1 MSKLGQAFE
10 SLNDVCF
17 TIDMQKKGFNIRS
30 NFSKTDKDT
39 NEYTR
44 KQYVCYKKET
54 HKRK

>member
-54 HKRK
+54 HERK